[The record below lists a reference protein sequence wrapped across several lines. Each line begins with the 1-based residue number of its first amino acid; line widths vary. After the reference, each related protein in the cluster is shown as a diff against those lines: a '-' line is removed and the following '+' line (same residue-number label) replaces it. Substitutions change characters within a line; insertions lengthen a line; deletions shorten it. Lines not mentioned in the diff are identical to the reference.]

1 MKILQKKQQN
11 LSENGVNQSVLI
23 KNFRFNQFN
32 SKNSNIMIK
41 KKYHKIILMFG
52 IVFLMEYTKWEEY
65 SIRKSPQFLYS
76 KFFDLIKK
84 NISFKYYNMIFFSK
98 KKLIKIITY
107 TLAIWVQWF
116 LFDVVVLNQARPNK
130 ISMQILEYNISV
142 TCLNTT
148 IK

>member
-1 MKILQKKQQN
+1 M
-11 LSENGVNQSVLI
+11 SENGVDQSVLI
-23 KNFRFNQFN
+23 KKFPFNQFN
-32 SKNSNIMIK
+32 SKNSNITIK

-52 IVFLMEYTKWEEY
+52 IVFLMKYTKWGEY
-65 SIRKSPQFLYS
+65 STRKSPQFLYS

-84 NISFKYYNMIFFSK
+84 NILFNNMIFFSK

-116 LFDVVVLNQARPNK
+116 LFDVVVFNQARPNK